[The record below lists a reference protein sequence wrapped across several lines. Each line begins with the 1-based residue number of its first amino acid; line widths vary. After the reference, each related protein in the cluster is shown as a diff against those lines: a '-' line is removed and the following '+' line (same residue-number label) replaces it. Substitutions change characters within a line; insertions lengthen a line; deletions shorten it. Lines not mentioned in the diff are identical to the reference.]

1 MKREDFKA
9 EMVDEPEKVEE
20 EIVDEVVEEKKE
32 EVAEVETESKEVEQK
47 EEEQEEEEKPFW
59 LSEDDTETEEEE
71 SSETIPLARL
81 LKEKNKRKEAN
92 AEIEEL
98 RRELEELK
106 NNSTTQNQQST
117 SPTKRPRILDFNSDE
132 EYEEAM
138 DKWEQEFG
146 QNIVNHIT
154 NNQTKQYQQK
164 QVVDRV
170 QKEVSKFYER
180 AETLLKQHS
189 IQPEAY
195 VTATRKVVDSLDK
208 INPGNGEALFNSL
221 VATVGEHSEKIIY
234 HVGRNTK
241 ALSEFQSLLLD
252 DPSGSKA
259 LVYLG
264 SLKSKALENKNKRS
278 SRAPAPSASVQGES
292 TATSTSESKLKKQ
305 WEEAHRKGD
314 AQKAYNLRAKA
325 RQSGIDVNKW

>member
-9 EMVDEPEKVEE
+9 EMVDEPEKVVEE
-20 EIVDEVVEEKKE
+20 EIVDEVVEEEAVEVESEEKE
-32 EVAEVETESKEVEQK
+32 EEQK
-47 EEEQEEEEKPFW
+47 EEEQEEENPFW
-59 LSEDDTETEEEE
+59 LSEDDTETEEEP
-71 SSETIPLARL
+71 SETIPLARL
-81 LKEKNKRKEAN
+81 LKEKSKRKEAN

-98 RRELEELK
+98 RKELEELK
-106 NNSTTQNQQST
+106 NSSVASNQQST

-180 AETLLKQHS
+180 AEALLKQHS

-278 SRAPAPSASVQGES
+278 SRAPAPSASVQGET

-305 WEEAHRKGD
+305 WEDAHRKGD

-325 RQSGIDVNKW
+325 RQAGIDVNKW